1 MTLVGSEVVQ
11 MAETIKFEGFE
22 QKGNPHCLACE
33 AMLPDVQDEILSP
46 ADKAWFDQHVTTCS
60 ACSQMLAD
68 AQRGAAWL
76 ELLKNPRPEPSA
88 ALLERILAQSAANET
103 PETSAEP
110 AFAGAYVPLIP
121 AVPVRTNLLP
131 FRPRMPRLATIAQG
145 FFEPRLAMTA
155 AMAFFS
161 IALTL
166 NLTGVKLNQLS
177 ASDLKPSNLTKSYYE
192 ATAQTVRFYDNL
204 RVVRVLESR
213 VDDLRQSNDREEPL
227 GQPEKSRP
235 EPVQPS
241 PAKPAPEKP
250 SPEPRQ
256 PENKPTEGPGMS
268 RRETPVARPQFL
280 LTDDRTRHN
289 HAVGPYNVQIV
300 RKEGGLA

>member
-1 MTLVGSEVVQ
+1 

-22 QKGNPHCLACE
+22 HKGNPHCLACE
-33 AMLPDVQDEILSP
+33 AMLPDVQDDILSP
-46 ADKAWFDQHVTTCS
+46 ADKASFDQHVSTCA

-76 ELLKNPRPEPSA
+76 AILKSPRPEPSA
-88 ALLERILAQSAANET
+88 ALLERILAQTAANEIS
-103 PETSAEP
+103 ETSAEP
-110 AFAGAYVPLIP
+110 AFAGASVPLIP
-121 AVPVRTNLLP
+121 MVPARTNLLP
-131 FRPRMPRLATIAQG
+131 FRPRLPRLATIAQG

-177 ASDLKPSNLTKSYYE
+177 ASDLKPSNLTKTYYE

-213 VDDLRQSNDREEPL
+213 VEDLRQDDDRNEPL
-227 GQPEKSRP
+227 GQPEKPRP
-235 EPVQPS
+235 EPTQP
-241 PAKPAPEKP
+241 ATQKPGPEQKQPEK
-250 SPEPRQ
+250 
-256 PENKPTEGPGMS
+256 KPTEGPGMS
-268 RRETPVARPQFL
+268 RRENPVARPQFL
-280 LTDDRTRHN
+280 LTDERTRHN
-289 HAVGPYNVQIV
+289 QMVGPYSVQIV